1 MEFKNKT
8 VLITGAGSGI
18 GQVTAKLFAEQG
30 AKVIVSDINETG
42 GSDTVKE
49 IADMSGEATF
59 IKADVSKHEEVL
71 SLMKKSIEAYGSI
84 DVAVNNA
91 GVANK
96 TPQHAADV
104 DLEDWDRVM
113 AINTTGV
120 FYCMREEL
128 RQMMRQKEGNIIN
141 IASIAGLKGLP
152 NSLAYVASKHAVVGI
167 TKTAAMEYARHN
179 IRINAVCP
187 VFTIT
192 PMFQPDQMDQ
202 ISEGLSEK
210 LKRAI
215 PMKRFAQPREMAEA
229 ILWLSS
235 DKASF
240 VTGHALP
247 VDGGLTA

>member
-8 VLITGAGSGI
+8 VLVTGAGSGI
-18 GQVTAKLFAEQG
+18 GQVTAQLFAEHG
-30 AKVIVSDINETG
+30 AKVVVSDISETG
-42 GSDTVKE
+42 GRDTVKE
-49 IADMSGEATF
+49 ITENSGEATF
-59 IKADVSKHEEVL
+59 IMADVSKHEEVID
-71 SLMKKSIEAYGSI
+71 LMKRSIETYGSI

-96 TPQHAADV
+96 QPQHAAEV

-120 FYCMREEL
+120 FYCLREEL
-128 RQMMRQKEGNIIN
+128 KQMMRQKGGNIIN
-141 IASIAGLKGLP
+141 IASVAGLKGLP

-202 ISEGLSEK
+202 ISDGLSDK

-229 ILWLSS
+229 ILWLGS